1 MFMLVPLYWE
11 EHEQPYDYW
20 RFTQFCLRTML
31 EEVGF
36 VGLEI
41 NPINANWSIFGMHL
55 VRMLNSRRITRFMVP
70 YLNLLFCKLDQKSL
84 QRRNNHSNV
93 MTYAVKAIK
102 K

>member
-36 VGLEI
+36 VEI
-41 NPINANWSIFGMHL
+41 EIKPINANWSILGMHL
-55 VRMLNSRRITRFMVP
+55 VRILHSRRITRLLVP
-70 YLNLLFCKLDQKSL
+70 YLNRLFLILDQKSL
-84 QRRNNHSNV
+84 RRRKNQSNV
-93 MTYAVKAIK
+93 MTYTVKAK